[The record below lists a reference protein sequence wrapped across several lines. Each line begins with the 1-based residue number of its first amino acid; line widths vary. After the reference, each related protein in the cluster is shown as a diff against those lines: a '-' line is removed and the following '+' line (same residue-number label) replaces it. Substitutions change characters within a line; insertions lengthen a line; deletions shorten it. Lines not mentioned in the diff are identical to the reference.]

1 MREVYVSHTPSK
13 RGFFFFYKRS
23 VLTITK
29 LPLTKSQLKKVHY
42 YCSKIITPPC
52 ALLYHEY
59 PYHAVS
65 THWLASRDN
74 RSQSLNTRNKVL
86 FRGKIATDNR
96 WRRRGHYYDVQIV
109 RTWKNVFSTIISWRG
124 GFWTLLRLPPCSF
137 YEVPCQEDLVYN
149 RYLTA
154 CNHAWQPHW
163 KKRVS

>member
-1 MREVYVSHTPSK
+1 MVLTILTLILTKGCILKQGNKKKCCLKLPHARGLCFTLSFEK
-13 RGFFFFYKRS
+13 RLFYKRS
-23 VLTITK
+23 VLIVRE
-29 LPLTKSQLKKVHY
+29 LPPTKSQLKKVHY

-96 WRRRGHYYDVQIV
+96 WRRRGQA
-109 RTWKNVFSTIISWRG
+109 
-124 GFWTLLRLPPCSF
+124 LLWCTNCTNMEKMCFPL
-137 YEVPCQEDLVYN
+137 
-149 RYLTA
+149 
-154 CNHAWQPHW
+154 
-163 KKRVS
+163 